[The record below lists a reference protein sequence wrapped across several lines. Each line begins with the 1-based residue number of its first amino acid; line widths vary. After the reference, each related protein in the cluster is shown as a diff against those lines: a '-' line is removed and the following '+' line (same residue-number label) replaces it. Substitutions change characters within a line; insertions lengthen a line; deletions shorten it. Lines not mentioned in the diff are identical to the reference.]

1 MGMHELTI
9 QRRVEFSDTDMAG
22 IVHFSRLIVF
32 MENAEH
38 AFIEALGAS
47 VEMEHDGQR
56 LGWPRVA
63 VEAQFKS
70 PARFRDV
77 VDIHLRVLR
86 KGRKALTYGFSIL
99 VGERLVGTG
108 SITSV
113 CCVMEKEGPR
123 AIEIPAFIAD
133 QIQEAGSVV

>member
-1 MGMHELTI
+1 MGMHELRI
-9 QRRVEFSDTDMAG
+9 QRKVEFSDTDMAG

-38 AFIEALGAS
+38 AFIDSLGAS
-47 VEMEHDGQR
+47 VHMHHDGMQ

-63 VEAQFKS
+63 VEAQFNS
-70 PARFRDV
+70 PARFNDV

-86 KGRKALTYGFSIL
+86 KGRKAMTYGFSIH
-99 VGERLVGTG
+99 VGKRLVGTG
-108 SITSV
+108 SMTSV
-113 CCVMEKEGPR
+113 CCAMEESGPR

-133 QIQEAGSVV
+133 QIQEAGSVE

>member
-1 MGMHELTI
+1 MHELTI
-9 QRRVEFSDTDMAG
+9 QRKVEFSDTDMAG

-47 VEMEHDGQR
+47 VHMEHDGMR
-56 LGWPRVA
+56 VGWPRVA

-70 PARFRDV
+70 PARFNDV
-77 VDIHLRVLR
+77 VDIHLRVLH
-86 KGRKALTYGFSIL
+86 KGSKTLTYGFAIS
-99 VGERLVGTG
+99 VGKRLIGTG
-108 SITSV
+108 SMTSA
-113 CCVMEKEGPR
+113 CCAMEEKGPR

-133 QIQEAGSVV
+133 QIQETGGLE

>member
-1 MGMHELTI
+1 MHELTI
-9 QRRVEFSDTDMAG
+9 QRKVEFSDTDMAG

-47 VEMEHDGQR
+47 VHMHHDGVQ

-70 PARFRDV
+70 PARFSDV
-77 VDIHLRVLR
+77 VDIHLRVVR
-86 KGRKALTYGFSIL
+86 KGRKSLTYGFSIH

-108 SITSV
+108 TMTSV
-113 CCVMEKEGPR
+113 CCALEEAGPR

-133 QIQEAGSVV
+133 QIQEAGAVE